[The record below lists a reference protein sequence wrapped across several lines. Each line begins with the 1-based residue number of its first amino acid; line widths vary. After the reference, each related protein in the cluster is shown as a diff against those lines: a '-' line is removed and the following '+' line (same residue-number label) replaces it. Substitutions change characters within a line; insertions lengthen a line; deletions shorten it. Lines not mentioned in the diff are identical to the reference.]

1 MSGVTHTQTSNS
13 NNLCNETLV
22 DAETC
27 DNAFVMFSRRMT
39 NVQKSQHYKLGQREY
54 GMRFSTVGHSFFRSF
69 PHLSSRLQLYC
80 AQLWDVDR
88 GVHLRLATQ
97 HI

>member
-27 DNAFVMFSRRMT
+27 DNAFVMF
-39 NVQKSQHYKLGQREY
+39 
-54 GMRFSTVGHSFFRSF
+54 F
-69 PHLSSRLQLYC
+69 P
-80 AQLWDVDR
+80 AND
-88 GVHLRLATQ
+88 
-97 HI
+97 